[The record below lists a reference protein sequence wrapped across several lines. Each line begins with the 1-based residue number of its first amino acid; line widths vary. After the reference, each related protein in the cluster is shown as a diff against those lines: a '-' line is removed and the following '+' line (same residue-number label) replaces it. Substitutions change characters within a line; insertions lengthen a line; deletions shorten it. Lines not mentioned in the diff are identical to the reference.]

1 MIVADRID
9 VLMASCA
16 TDLGA
21 ADRWYR
27 PEEYHG
33 SLALCIIDAIQS
45 TRSHYTSVQNVI
57 RRYNEYRAGQ
67 DVSAYDDSANDLIG
81 TFDELG
87 GAECWA
93 DRIGNRKPTSTA
105 ANAPLKSA
113 AILAAARV
121 AVEVGFDTAAQLR
134 GADDA
139 ALERAAGEW
148 NAIPGQRSGLT
159 WSYAVMLSGARGY
172 ERDPLVT
179 RYVARALGVPENDVT
194 ATDIALLVGDVA
206 QRAGHDPSEFGH
218 SIWRFESRRPVA
230 RELPAEPST

>member
-9 VLMASCA
+9 VLMACCA

-21 ADRWYR
+21 ADRWVR

-33 SLALCIIDAIQS
+33 SLALCIVDAVQS

-57 RRYNEYRAGQ
+57 RRYSEYRAGRGARS
-67 DVSAYDDSANDLIG
+67 DEDSASDLID

-113 AILAAARV
+113 AILEAARV
-121 AVEVGFDTAAQLR
+121 VVELGFDTAEQLR

-139 ALERAAGEW
+139 ALERAAGVW
-148 NAIPGQRSGLT
+148 NEVPGQRSGLT

-172 ERDPLVT
+172 EHDPLVT
-179 RYVARALGVPENDVT
+179 RYIARALGVPDKELT
-194 ATDIALLVGDVA
+194 AADICTVVGDAA
-206 QRAGHDPSEFGH
+206 QRSGYDPSDLGY

-230 RELPAEPST
+230 RELPATPST